1 MHASFPSSAAA
12 SIEHAEI
19 LGIIGSSKRS
29 WHRGRDDDYAAAEK
43 FTLLPRES
51 RMIDTI
57 LRRSAVPVTSAVAY
71 TLVARVL
78 HWITAV
84 LVLAM
89 IPLGIVI
96 ANIEDLPRLYDLHR
110 SIGVVLLLIVLIR
123 LAYRVTH
130 PPLPLPRDIPLMQR
144 LLAGFVHWTLYA
156 VLIVQPI
163 VGWIATSAYGA
174 PITVFW
180 VFALPPICRED
191 RVFSDQFFAAHA
203 ALGIALAVVISAHVG
218 GALFHHFIRK
228 DRVLMRILTG

>member
-1 MHASFPSSAAA
+1 
-12 SIEHAEI
+12 
-19 LGIIGSSKRS
+19 
-29 WHRGRDDDYAAAEK
+29 
-43 FTLLPRES
+43 
-51 RMIDTI
+51 MIDTI
-57 LRRSAVPVTSAVAY
+57 LRRPAVPVTSAVAY

-144 LLAGFVHWTLYA
+144 LVAGFVHWTLYA

-180 VFALPPICRED
+180 VLALPPICRED
-191 RVFSDQFFAAHA
+191 RALSDQLFAAHA

>member
-1 MHASFPSSAAA
+1 MVA
-12 SIEHAEI
+12 
-19 LGIIGSSKRS
+19 
-29 WHRGRDDDYAAAEK
+29 
-43 FTLLPRES
+43 
-51 RMIDTI
+51 TI
-57 LRRSAVPVTSAVAY
+57 MRRPAVPVTSAPAY

-78 HWITAV
+78 HWLTAV

-96 ANIEDLPRLYDLHR
+96 ANIDDLPRLYDLHR
-110 SIGVVLLLIVLIR
+110 SIGVLLLLIVLIR

-144 LLAGFVHWTLYA
+144 LVAGFVHWTLYA

-180 VFALPPICRED
+180 VFALPPIWRED
-191 RVFSDQFFAAHA
+191 RAFSDQLFAAHA
-203 ALGIALAVVISAHVG
+203 ALGIALAVVICAHVG

-228 DRVLMRILTG
+228 DRVLMRMLSG